1 MKIAIKF
8 LLFLFLG
15 QLVFAQAADQY
26 VPGELIIQ
34 LRKTPL
40 SPEATIASLGQSFP
54 DMELTAQKCLS
65 LRMRIWLVTFENT
78 LYQDQQ
84 VLAMIKAHPLV
95 MRAQF
100 NHYVTVRETWPDD
113 PLFADQW
120 SLMNTGQLGGIPGSD
135 IDAILAWDMTTG
147 GLTVLGDTIVLAI
160 VDLGFDLGHED
171 INYWKNY
178 QEIPGNGIDDDE
190 NGYTDDYDGWNAIAS
205 NGQLPVNNHGTH
217 VTGIAGARGNNG
229 VGVSGVNWGVQTMP
243 IASPTRIESGV
254 VEAYGYILEM
264 RARYNESGGE
274 EGAFVVAS
282 NASFGVDQADT
293 ADYPVWGAMYDS
305 LGFQGIL
312 STGATANANWDIDVV
327 GDVPTAFSSEYLIT
341 VTNTNHQD
349 VKYPQAGYGATTIDL
364 GAPGYMIRSTT
375 INNQYDYKSG
385 TSMSTPHVT
394 GAIGLLFA
402 GADSL
407 TMLAYHENPAEW
419 ALVFRDIV
427 LNTVDKLPSLD
438 NITVTEGRLN
448 LHKMLLALR
457 GEPVLQ
463 QDPVTIQFTAGPDAQ
478 YTTDLLL
485 SNVGGSTAH
494 YSALIDPPVPWLTL
508 DHPSDSIAA
517 DSTGTLQLSIETTGL
532 EFGHHYADLYIY
544 YENEISIYI
553 PVDLFV
559 TPFIGTDERR
569 LDDQMAVRIHPNP
582 SSGET
587 FIELLLANEALV
599 NVEILDL
606 SGRCVWKF
614 REQTLAPGQHI
625 LSWNGYSSDSQLISP
640 GLYFCRI
647 RSDGYLIV
655 RKMIRY

>member
-1 MKIAIKF
+1 MKITIVF

-15 QLVFAQAADQY
+15 QQAFAQASDQY

-34 LRKTPL
+34 LRKNPL
-40 SPEATIASLGQSFP
+40 SQEATIASLAQSFP
-54 DMELTAQKCLS
+54 AMNLTAQKCLS
-65 LRMRIWLVTFENT
+65 QRLQIWLVTFNTT

-113 PLFADQW
+113 PLFDDQW
-120 SLMNTGQLGGIPGSD
+120 ALMNTGQFGGIPGAD

-147 GLTVLGDTIVLAI
+147 GLTVLGDTIVLGI
-160 VDLGFDLGHED
+160 VDLGFDLNHED
-171 INYWKNY
+171 IHYWKNY

-229 VGVSGVNWGVQTMP
+229 VGVCGVNWAVQTMP

-264 RARYNESGGE
+264 RARYNETGGE
-274 EGAFVVAS
+274 EGAFVVAT

-305 LGFQGIL
+305 LGFHGIL
-312 STGATANANWDIDVV
+312 STGATTNNNWDIDVV

-341 VTNTNHQD
+341 VTNTNNQD

-364 GAPGYMIRSTT
+364 GAPGYMIQSTT
-375 INNQYDYKSG
+375 INNQYDFKSG

-407 TMLAYHENPAEW
+407 TMQAFHENPAEW
-419 ALVFRDIV
+419 ALVFRDLV
-427 LNTVDKLPSLD
+427 LNSVDKLPSLD

-448 LHKMLLALR
+448 LYKMLLALR
-457 GEPVLQ
+457 GEPILQ
-463 QDPVTIQFTAGPDAQ
+463 QDPVTVQFAGEPDAQ
-478 YTTDLLL
+478 YTTDMLL

-494 YSALIDPPVPWLTL
+494 YSAMVDPPVTWLTL
-508 DHPSDSIAA
+508 DQPLDSIPA
-517 DSTGTLQLSIETTGL
+517 DSSGILQLGLETTGL
-532 EFGHHYADLYIY
+532 ELGHHYTNLLITYENDLYIQ
-544 YENEISIYI
+544 I

-559 TPFIGTDERR
+559 TPFIRIDEKG
-569 LDDQMAVRIHPNP
+569 LQDMIAVRIHPNP

-587 FIELLLANEALV
+587 LIELLLANEV
-599 NVEILDL
+599 PVCVEILDP
-606 SGRCVWKF
+606 SGHCIWKF
-614 REQTLAPGQHI
+614 QEQTFAPGQHT
-625 LSWNGYSSDSQLISP
+625 LSWNGGSSDSQLISP

-647 RSDGYLIV
+647 RSDDHVIV